1 MLCNILHLCFIIL
14 LLIIPYHY
22 IVVFRIYIVVYHIV
36 LHCVSLSYLCCVTY
50 SVAFVCLLFIY
61 VVLQLYVP

>member
-14 LLIIPYHY
+14 LLIIPYLY
-22 IVVFRIYIVVYHIV
+22 IVVFRINIVVYHIV
-36 LHCVSLSYLCCVTY
+36 LRCVSLSYLCCVTY
-50 SVAFVCLLFIY
+50 SVGFVCLLFIY